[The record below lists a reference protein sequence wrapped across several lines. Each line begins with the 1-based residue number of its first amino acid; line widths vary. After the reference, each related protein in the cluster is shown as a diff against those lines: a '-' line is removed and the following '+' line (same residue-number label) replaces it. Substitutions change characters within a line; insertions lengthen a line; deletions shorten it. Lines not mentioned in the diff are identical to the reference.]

1 MNRFLCKSNCVLTTG
16 VYPKFPINEIQNIY
30 YDNNLSSEVKKIV
43 EKLTLTEDECHAIEL
58 STRDQANFDT
68 WWLERRSRLTSSNFG
83 EIFKRKKTDCSK
95 FIERIIN
102 QSRST
107 MTYSAALKHGRQY
120 ERMRTFAIT

>member
-16 VYPKFPINEIQNIY
+16 VYPKFPMNEIQNIY
-30 YDNNLSSEVKKIV
+30 YDNKLSSEVKKIV

-58 STRDQANFDT
+58 NIRDQANFDT
-68 WWLERRSRLTSSNFG
+68 WWLERRCRLTSSNFG
-83 EIFKRKKTDCSK
+83 EIFKLKKTDCSK

-107 MTYSAALKHGRQY
+107 NTSSAALKYGRQY
-120 ERMRTFAIT
+120 RNSKVY